1 MCVKPAR
8 TMPEFAAM
16 SIMHSPRASSDYDEA
31 VLRALVEGTAS
42 ETGENFFRVLVKNLA
57 TVLDTSGAW
66 VTEYIEDAQRL
77 RALAFWH
84 NGAFV
89 PHYEYDVS
97 GTPCELVI
105 RQRDVFHVPDRV
117 IELFPED
124 PDLPPLRAVSYRGAP
139 LLDVD
144 GNVLGHLA
152 ILNDRPMPEQRRD
165 ADMFRIFAARA
176 AAELR
181 RLRVEAQLRER
192 EEQLNSLLDA
202 AMDAIVEIDGCCCI
216 TQANPAAEQLFQ
228 TAHRGLH
235 GREIRPLLSEDSREK
250 LDALMTS
257 FSSSDDSRQAVWI
270 PGGLTLVLGDG
281 SSCQAEATLSRHL
294 RKQHVLHV
302 LILRNIRDRIDA
314 EKRISAL
321 TAEAEYLRQELR
333 AMQNFDAIIGESPV
347 ILRVLHQMRQVAATD
362 ATVLVLGETGTGK
375 ELIARGIHQ
384 ASRRKDKPI
393 IKLNCAAIPAS
404 LIESELFGHEKGAF
418 TGATAKREGRFV
430 LADGG
435 SIFLD
440 EIGEMPLELQ
450 SKLLRVL
457 QEGEVEAVGSSQ
469 TVHVNVRVI
478 AATNR
483 DLSAEVAQGR
493 FREDLFYRL
502 NVFPIRVPALRERR
516 DDIAMLAGHF
526 VRKASQS
533 MGIAVGDIAP
543 EDVALLRSY
552 DWPGNIR
559 ELQNIIERAV
569 ITARDGRL
577 NFARV
582 FPEANGSRNKPEDAI
597 SVSPSR
603 VVLNYVEL
611 KQFERDN
618 ILRALESCGWKIAG
632 EDGAAALLGVPSTT
646 LASRVKALGIRQQKR
661 KD

>member
-1 MCVKPAR
+1 MN
-8 TMPEFAAM
+8 MM
-16 SIMHSPRASSDYDEA
+16 GDHHSSRDGSEA
-31 VLRALVEGTAS
+31 VLRALVQGTAS
-42 ETGENFFRVLVKNLA
+42 ETGEDFFRVLVRNLA
-57 TVLDTSGAW
+57 TALNTSGAW
-66 VTEYIEDAQRL
+66 VTEYLDDKQRL

-89 PHYEYDVS
+89 PHYEYDVA
-97 GTPCELVI
+97 GTPCEPVI

-117 IELFPED
+117 IELFPDD
-124 PDLPPLRAVSYRGAP
+124 PDLPPLCAVSYRGAP

-152 ILNDRPMPEQRRD
+152 ILNDKPMPEHAPD
-165 ADMFRIFAARA
+165 ADLFRIFAARA

-181 RLRVEAQLRER
+181 RLRVEARLRER

-202 AMDAIVEIDGCCCI
+202 AMDAIIEIDGMCRI

-228 TAHRGLH
+228 TQHRGLH
-235 GREIRPLLSEDSREK
+235 NRELRPLLSEDSREK
-250 LDALMTS
+250 LDVLIKTFGAAHNR
-257 FSSSDDSRQAVWI
+257 RQALWI
-270 PGGLTLVLGDG
+270 PGGLTLVLSDG
-281 SSCQAEATLSRHL
+281 SRCQTEATLSRHL

-321 TAEAEYLRQELR
+321 TAEAEYLREELR
-333 AMQNFDAIIGESPV
+333 AMQNFDDIVGESPA

-375 ELIARGIHQ
+375 ELIAHGIHK
-384 ASRRKDKPI
+384 ASKRKDKPL

-418 TGATAKREGRFV
+418 TGATTNREGRFL

-450 SKLLRVL
+450 AKLLRVL
-457 QEGEVEAVGSSQ
+457 QEGEVEPVGSSR

-483 DLSAEVAQGR
+483 DLRAEVAQGR

-516 DDIAMLAGHF
+516 DDIAMLAGHLI
-526 VRKASQS
+526 RKASQS
-533 MGIAVGDIAP
+533 MGIPVSDIAP

-569 ITARDGRL
+569 ITSRDGHL
-577 NFARV
+577 NFNRV
-582 FPEANGSRNKPEDAI
+582 FPEANGRNTTADDTNSAHPNH
-597 SVSPSR
+597 
-603 VVLNYVEL
+603 VVLNYSEL
-611 KQFERDN
+611 KQFEREN
-618 ILRALESCGWKIAG
+618 ILRALERCGGKIAG
-632 EDGAAALLGVPSTT
+632 PDGAAALLGVPSTT
-646 LASRVKALGIRQQKR
+646 LSSRVKALGIRQPKHR
-661 KD
+661 A